1 MARRSGG
8 RLTGIGDVEKLK
20 QLLDGFA
27 QKLSEPDLRDQVRSL
42 IPVCHGVRDLG
53 SGLIPRDVAKS
64 ARDRILTYFQRYPFT
79 LLEGDELLVVSGI
92 GEWARRVRELRVQA
106 GWWICSGVTFKQMA
120 DNDPET
126 AAELTRSLGI
136 DAKSIRPDQYM
147 LASEEQDRDAAHRWH
162 TLNSI
167 RNKRL
172 SVKDK
177 LLEYMRANVGQ
188 PVSIE
193 ELRYLAKDRNEWP
206 RRIRELRTE
215 DGWPIVTKMQGRP
228 DLPVGSYVLEED
240 KQAPEHDR
248 KIPDDVRVTVLERDN
263 FACTYCGWT
272 RAALRPDDPRKLLE
286 LHHVI
291 RHVDKGE
298 NSPENLLTLCNVHH
312 DRVHAGRLA
321 WTDGRW
327 IAVPG

>member
-8 RLTGIGDVEKLK
+8 KTTRKEDVERIKD
-20 QLLDGFA
+20 LLDGFST
-27 QKLSEPDLRDQVRSL
+27 KLDEPDLREQVRSL
-42 IPVCHGVRDLG
+42 IPVFHGVRDLG
-53 SGLIPRDVAKS
+53 SGLISPDVANS
-64 ARDRILTYFQRYPFT
+64 ARDRILTYFQRFPLT
-79 LLEGDELLVVSGI
+79 LIEGDELLVISGI
-92 GEWARRVRELRVQA
+92 GEWARRVRELRVQS

-120 DNDPET
+120 DNDPQT
-126 AAELTRSLGI
+126 AAELTSSLGL
-136 DAKSIRPDQYM
+136 DARSIRPDQYM

-162 TLNSI
+162 ILNTI

-177 LLEYMRANVGQ
+177 LLEYLRANVGQ

-206 RRIRELRTE
+206 RRVRELRTE
-215 DGWPIVTKMQGRP
+215 DGWPVVTKMQGRP

-248 KIPDDVRVTVLERDN
+248 KIPDDVRVTVLERDK

-272 RAALRPDDPRKLLE
+272 RAQLRPDDPRKLLE

-298 NSPENLLTLCNVHH
+298 NSPENLVTLCNVHH
-312 DRVHAGRLA
+312 DQVHAGRLQWA
-321 WTDGRW
+321 DGSW
-327 IAVPG
+327 SAVPR